1 MATLLKILKILAVII
16 IGLIASLAVLLTIPL
31 LLLYVGVSII
41 GGCASQIK

>member
-1 MATLLKILKILAVII
+1 MKVLKILAVII
-16 IGLIASLAVLLTIPL
+16 IGLIAGFAMLLTIPL